1 MTSDRRAPLFSV
13 VVPTHDRARL
23 LPRAVAS
30 VLAQT
35 SGDFEL
41 LIVDDASSDDTAAVA
56 RSFDDPRVR
65 YLPQEENRGVAAA
78 RNAGIAAAAGEWIAF
93 LDDDD
98 EYLPR
103 FLEASRE
110 ALERHRPAAG
120 WCWCGVLEVDDSRGG
135 AVVDRDLWS
144 PRFDSLE
151 AAHRGFLLGRRT
163 GTGCG
168 LVVRRACFDAVGG
181 FDDTLRSGED
191 TELLVRLAR
200 EYPFTVVPEH
210 LVRIHFH
217 GGRRLRA
224 DRAAAAAGYRRILE
238 RNREVLEADPEL
250 WRSLLYKAAWLH
262 YHAGDRAAARK
273 LLWAGLRRSP
283 VFLKGWLLVL
293 LFETL
298 GTRLGRRVHD
308 RVSRSGR
315 GLRSAR
321 PR

>member
-23 LPRAVAS
+23 LARAVAS

-35 SGDFEL
+35 SENFEL

-65 YLPQEENRGVAAA
+65 YLRQEENRGVAAA
-78 RNAGIAAAAGEWIAF
+78 RNAGIAAAAGEWVAF

-103 FLEASRE
+103 FLEASAE
-110 ALERHRPAAG
+110 ALERLRPEAG
-120 WCWCGVLEVDDSRGG
+120 WCWCGVLDIDDSQGG
-135 AVVDRDLWS
+135 AIVGRDLWS
-144 PRFDSLE
+144 PRFGGLE

-163 GTGCG
+163 GTSCG

-200 EYPFTVVPEH
+200 AYPFTVVPEY
-210 LVRIHFH
+210 LVRIHLH
-217 GGRRLRA
+217 PGSRLRT
-224 DRAAAAAGYRRILE
+224 DRPAGAAAYRRIIE
-238 RNREVLEADPEL
+238 RNREVLEADREL
-250 WRSLLYKAAWLH
+250 WTRLHYKAAWLH
-262 YHAGDRAAARK
+262 YHAGDRATARK

-283 VFLKGWLLVL
+283 VFLKGWLLAL

-298 GTRLGRRVHD
+298 GIRLGRRLHD
-308 RVSRSGR
+308 WVSRSGR
-315 GLRSAR
+315 GLRGA
-321 PR
+321 